1 MMYLVF
7 NEVALKVGLMFDGC
21 VHMILLFL
29 TCNRC
34 EFDECDAYDVF
45 ILWAPDMAVSKPVPS
60 TGLSTASCTC
70 SAQRLPLFWT
80 RLPGTGQLT

>member
-45 ILWAPDMAVSKPVPS
+45 ILWAPDMLKQVK
-60 TGLSTASCTC
+60 
-70 SAQRLPLFWT
+70 
-80 RLPGTGQLT
+80 